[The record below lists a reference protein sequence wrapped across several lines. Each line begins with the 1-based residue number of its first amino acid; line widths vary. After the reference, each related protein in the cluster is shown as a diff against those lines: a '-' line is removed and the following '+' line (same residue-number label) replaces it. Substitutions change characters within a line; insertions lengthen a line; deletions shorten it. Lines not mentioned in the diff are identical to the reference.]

1 MAASDATI
9 ETILRIQAN
18 IKTSKKRKVSYLYL
32 LICSYSSVQTRP
44 QSIFSLQEEAKK
56 EELLF

>member
-1 MAASDATI
+1 MDASDATI

-44 QSIFSLQEEAKK
+44 QRIFSLQEEAKK